1 MPGALDQLGARWLVV
16 VATAKER
23 DALGPLDPVRFDPV
37 VSGVGKSPV
46 AAATARILDPA
57 RHAGVLSL
65 GLAGAYPESGLRVGD
80 IVIADRVVLA
90 DEGSENPD
98 GFRDL
103 GAMGFGPIEWA
114 CAPGVIA
121 ALRQVLPSA
130 RVGTIATVST
140 CSGTDARARA
150 VASRTGAIAEAMEG
164 AAVALA
170 AGMVGGAGF
179 PFAEVRAISNT
190 TGDRPR
196 QVWNVP
202 AGFAAL
208 GRIAQVL

>member
-1 MPGALDQLGARWLVV
+1 M

-23 DALGPLDPVRFDPV
+23 DALGPLDPARFEVV
-37 VSGVGKSPV
+37 VSGVGKSPA
-46 AAATARILDPA
+46 AAATCRFLDPT

-65 GLAGAYPESGLRVGD
+65 GLAGAYPESGVGVGD

-103 GAMGFGPIEWA
+103 DAMGFGPIKWE
-114 CAPGVIA
+114 CTPEVSA
-121 ALRQVLPSA
+121 ALRQGLPSA

-164 AAVALA
+164 GAVAM
-170 AGMVGGAGF
+170 AGVMVGGAGF

-196 QVWNVP
+196 QVWDVR